1 MKFSNIDNQ
10 NNINVNKSPKTNIE
24 QEKSNQLPSKDNK
37 KNTNNNVSIS
47 MDLSVLKEKIKN
59 SSEIDQSKVDS
70 LKEKISS
77 GNYEINSERLA
88 SKILKNQIESRY

>member
-24 QEKSNQLPSKDNK
+24 QEKNNQLASQDNK
-37 KNTNNNVSIS
+37 KNTNDNVSIS
-47 MDLSVLKEKIKN
+47 MDLSALEKKIKD
-59 SSEIDQSKVDS
+59 SSAIDQSKVDS

-88 SKILKNQIESRY
+88 SKILKNQI